1 LIETIGF
8 QKKQEKN
15 HHEVVDKVL
24 FPSILSAT
32 ATVVVVNS

>member
-1 LIETIGF
+1 LIETIGL

-15 HHEVVDKVL
+15 HHKVVDMMF